1 MKLHPPQELYQLKIG
16 RQQKT
21 ETHSLFLQHAASAAG
36 HHNEGTQKDQDG
48 MALPFI
54 QLGVTSNS
62 VVYCFDGDDF
72 SVSHTMG

>member
-1 MKLHPPQELYQLKIG
+1 
-16 RQQKT
+16 
-21 ETHSLFLQHAASAAG
+21 
-36 HHNEGTQKDQDG
+36 
-48 MALPFI
+48 MALPYI